1 MAPFYT
7 QNQDQRLEQG
17 QEQRLVRFITRTN
30 WILLISL
37 AVAGFIVLPADVAW
51 GILLGGLIVTVN
63 FHLLS
68 KTIRNAFQP
77 PNRPSHNVIIAKY
90 YLRFIISGFIIFV
103 LIWTNAVNPLGLIA
117 GLSIVVAS
125 IFMATIGEVKR
136 LLVKEAT

>member
-1 MAPFYT
+1 MAPFYK
-7 QNQDQRLEQG
+7 QN
-17 QEQRLVRFITRTN
+17 QEQRLVHFITRTN

-37 AVAGFIVLPADVAW
+37 TCAGFIVLPADVAR
-51 GILLGGLIVTVN
+51 GIFLGGLIVTVN

-90 YLRFIISGFIIFV
+90 YLRFIVSGIIIFL

-125 IFMATIGEVKR
+125 IFVATIGEVKR